1 MRRCLI
7 LACALVLLPALA
19 FADEVLLKG
28 GGKISGRIISRTD
41 TAVQVDVGAGI
52 ITVPMASVIS
62 IEQKRSIVDEY
73 EERAARLK
81 DSDVQ
86 GWLQLARWS
95 LTQGLGTQARRAYEH
110 VLGIE
115 PQNVEANQGLGRV
128 LVDGRWVPEPE
139 VHRAR
144 GQVQFE
150 GQWMTPAERDAI
162 LEERDDR
169 FNELLRL
176 DAERRA
182 RDAEQRAA
190 EAEARAQSTLDAA
203 GYAVGG
209 IPLYYGSGYVVG
221 GYPSYGYGYGYG
233 YGRPGY
239 GNKFRN
245 PPGSVWPPMGMYPNT
260 PLGVWPSY
268 PIGPAGNFPIGGGT
282 FPVGPAP
289 PGSIH
294 PGGGGRHPGGGPR
307 PGPPPAAHG
316 PSGKPSGAAPS
327 APAGRG
333 AGGGAAT
340 PRP

>member
-28 GGKISGRIISRTD
+28 GGKISGRILSRSE

-52 ITVPMASVIS
+52 ITVPMASVLS

-73 EERAARLK
+73 EERAARVK
-81 DSDVQ
+81 DGDVQ

-115 PQNVEANQGLGRV
+115 PQNVEANQGLGQV

-144 GQVQFE
+144 GLVQFE
-150 GQWMTPAERDAI
+150 GQWMTPAERDAV

-182 RDAEQRAA
+182 RDAEARAA
-190 EAEARAQSTLDAA
+190 EAEARAQQAA

-233 YGRPGY
+233 RPGY
-239 GNKFRN
+239 GNKWRN

-268 PIGPAGNFPIGGGT
+268 PIGPAGNFPVGGGT
-282 FPVGPAP
+282 FPVGPSPP
-289 PGSIH
+289 PGSIR
-294 PGGGGRHPGGGPR
+294 PGGGGRHQGGPR
-307 PGPPPAAHG
+307 PGPPPAAHS
-316 PSGKPSGAAPS
+316 PSAKPSGPAP
-327 APAGRG
+327 AGPAGRG
-333 AGGGAAT
+333 AGAGGAA